1 MLQDEVKS
9 ELAELN
15 DAIEWAQKGLSKAPE
30 GSLLVDKAKGNNR
43 YYWRKTAVD
52 KKGVYLGKENQEQIR
67 ALAQKDYEARLLKS
81 AEKEKALLER
91 IQARCDKGDLQG
103 SGVLDL
109 AYESLSE
116 ARKELVDPYKLS
128 SDEYARRWQLE
139 EYAGNSHPF
148 GSYSLFT
155 HGGVRVRSK
164 SEVLIADALEAAGVP
179 YKYERPLNLGGY
191 NPVYPDFTVLNKRT
205 RAEYYW
211 EHFGGMDDA
220 EYREGMV
227 HKLNSYA
234 LAGIFPGDRLLA
246 TYETSQTPLDTR
258 VVQAVIEKRGQEA
271 ERKRP
276 LAALCGQAGAFMR
289 GG

>member
-1 MLQDEVKS
+1 MRKNTIFSYFGQKQRNKGCAVLQDEVKT
-9 ELAELN
+9 ELEELN
-15 DAIEWAQKGLSKAPE
+15 DAIEWAQKGLGKAPE
-30 GSLLVDKAKGNNR
+30 GSLLVDDSKNGIH
-43 YYWRKTAVD
+43 YYWRKTAAD
-52 KKGVYLGKENQEQIR
+52 KKGVYLGKDDQEQIR
-67 ALAQKDYEARLLKS
+67 ALAQKDYEVRLLKS

-91 IQARCDKGDLQG
+91 IQARCDKRGMQG

-109 AYESLSE
+109 VYENLSD
-116 ARKELVDPYKLS
+116 ARKELVEPYKLS
-128 SDEYARRWQLE
+128 NDEYARRWQLE

-155 HGGVRVRSK
+155 RSGVRVRSK

-191 NPVYPDFTVLNKRT
+191 NPVYPDFTVLNKHT

-227 HKLNSYA
+227 HKLNSYV
-234 LAGIFPGDRLLA
+234 LAGIFPGEQLLT
-246 TYETSQTPLDTR
+246 TYETSETPLDTR
-258 VVQAVIEKRGQEA
+258 VIRGLIEKY
-271 ERKRP
+271 
-276 LAALCGQAGAFMR
+276 LL
-289 GG
+289 

>member
-30 GSLLVDKAKGNNR
+30 GSLLVDRVKGNNR
-43 YYWRKTAVD
+43 YYWRKTATD
-52 KKGVYLGKENQEQIR
+52 KKGVYLGKGDQEQVC
-67 ALAQKDYEARLLKS
+67 ALAQKDYEARLLKA

-91 IQARCDKGDLQG
+91 IQVRCDKGGLQG
-103 SGVLDL
+103 SGVLGL
-109 AYESLSE
+109 TYENLSD
-116 ARKELVDPYKLS
+116 ARKELVEPYILS
-128 SDEYARRWQLE
+128 NDEYARRWQLE

-155 HGGVRVRSK
+155 RGGVRVRSK

-234 LAGIFPGDRLLA
+234 LAGIFPGEQLLA
-246 TYETSQTPLDTR
+246 TYETSETPLDTR
-258 VVQAVIEKRGQEA
+258 VIRVLIEKY
-271 ERKRP
+271 
-276 LAALCGQAGAFMR
+276 LL
-289 GG
+289 